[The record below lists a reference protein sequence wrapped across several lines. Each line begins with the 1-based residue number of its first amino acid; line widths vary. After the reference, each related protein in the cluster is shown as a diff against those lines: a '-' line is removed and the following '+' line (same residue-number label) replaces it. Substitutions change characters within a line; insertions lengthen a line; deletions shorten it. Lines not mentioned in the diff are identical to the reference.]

1 MKLTLDAQARILV
14 IRRDNIGDLVC
25 TTPLIAALRARY
37 PQGHIAALVNSYNA
51 DVLEG
56 NPALDAVHVYTKL
69 KHRAPGESWPG
80 VVTARLRLLAA
91 LRRQRFD
98 CVLLAK
104 SGFDRQGL
112 ALARWIRPRQVIG
125 FAPADGRR
133 AAGLT
138 HAVPPAPADELHE
151 VEVLAR
157 LAAVLGID
165 GALGPLCAFPSPERT
180 AQWRARLPRI
190 AEERSRRWIALHV
203 SAREPGRHWP
213 VQKFISLIEKLTQDG
228 RTGFVLLWA
237 PGAADDP
244 RHPGDDDKAQA
255 IQRGVSPDA
264 PLLAAPT
271 ARLADLSAVLSLCD
285 AFIGADGG
293 ALHLAAALQLPIVAL
308 FENLGPKKRHWHPW
322 GVPYELVAPGTRDI
336 GDITVDQVAAAWS
349 RLAQRLPERRL

>member
-1 MKLTLDAQARILV
+1 MSLPLDPRARILV

-69 KHRAPGESWPG
+69 KHREPGESWPQ
-80 VVTARLRLLAA
+80 VVAARLRLLAA
-91 LRRQRFD
+91 LRRQHFD

-112 ALARWIRPRQVIG
+112 ALARWIAARHVVG
-125 FAPADGRR
+125 FAPHDGRR
-133 AAGLT
+133 ATGLT
-138 HAVPPAPADELHE
+138 HAVPPAPAAELHE

-157 LAAVLGID
+157 LAAALGID
-165 GALGPLCAFPSPERT
+165 DALGPLRAYPSAKRV

-190 AEERSRRWIALHV
+190 AEGRARRWIALHV

-213 VQKFISLIEKLTQDG
+213 AEKFVSLIDKLAAEG
-228 RTGFVLLWA
+228 GVGFVLLWA

-255 IQRGVSPDA
+255 IERGVSRGA

-285 AFIGADGG
+285 AFVGADGG

-308 FENLGPKKRHWHPW
+308 FENLEHKKRHWHPW
-322 GVPYELVAPGTRDI
+322 RVPCELVAPGMRDI
-336 GDITVDQVAAAWS
+336 ADITVDQVAEAWS
-349 RLAQRLPERRL
+349 RLAERLPQRRL

>member
-1 MKLTLDAQARILV
+1 MSLILDPQARILV

-69 KHRAPGESWPG
+69 KHRAPSETVLKVLSGKLGLFS
-80 VVTARLRLLAA
+80 A
-91 LRRQRFD
+91 LRRPRFD

-112 ALARWIRPRQVIG
+112 ALARWIAPRHVVG
-125 FAPADGRR
+125 FAPPDGRT
-133 AAGLT
+133 AAGLS
-138 HAVPPAPADELHE
+138 HPVPPAPAAEMHE

-157 LAAVLGID
+157 LGTALGID
-165 GALGPLCAFPSPERT
+165 DALGPLRAYPSSARVAE
-180 AQWRARLPRI
+180 WRARLPAL
-190 AEERSRRWIALHV
+190 AEERGRKWIALHI

-213 VQKFISLIEKLTQDG
+213 ADKVVALIERLAASG
-228 RTGFVLLWA
+228 PIGFVLLWA
-237 PGAADDP
+237 PGPADDP

-255 IQRGVSPDA
+255 IRRGAPAGA
-264 PLLAAPT
+264 PLLAAYT
-271 ARLADLSAVLSLCD
+271 ARLADLTAVLSLCN

-293 ALHLAAALQLPIVAL
+293 ALHLAAALGLPCVAL
-308 FENLGPKKRHWHPW
+308 FENLEHKKRHWHPW
-322 GVPYELVAPGTRDI
+322 HVPCELVAPATRDI
-336 GDITVDQVAAAWS
+336 ADIGVEQVVEAWR
-349 RLAQRLPERRL
+349 RLEGRLPERRL